1 MLGYTRGMGDKEP
14 VSYTLLLIVIVI
26 GVTIGNL
33 LSNWVT
39 GQYAAYQMQKAVEQA
54 GRIIK
59 QQTERIQLQSE
70 QAQAAQ
76 QAQIR
81 RDRENHPVARKLAQ
95 QCNDW
100 TRSFSDTK
108 TAYAQQEMNRRCSQL
123 RAYIDSGV
131 TPRD

>member
-1 MLGYTRGMGDKEP
+1 MQDKEP
-14 VSYTLLLIVIVI
+14 VSYTLLLIVIIV

-33 LSNWVT
+33 LSNWLT
-39 GQYAAYQMQKAVEQA
+39 AQYAAYQIQKAAEQA
-54 GRIIK
+54 GRVI
-59 QQTERIQLQSE
+59 QQQNERMRLQSK

-81 RDRENHPVARKLAQ
+81 RDRENNPLARKLAQ

-108 TAYAQQEMNRRCSQL
+108 TAYAQQEMNRRCGQL

-131 TPRD
+131 APRD